1 MNSLDFNFDLNL
13 VQSQKLILTP
23 QVKQALEILRMN
35 GQELIEYI
43 EEQLEIN
50 PVLEVDDENELTE
63 QEEYALED
71 EGDDWEEARG
81 SIVGK
86 GTQDED
92 SFKEISD
99 FTVDKSS
106 VRLSL
111 KEHLRFQ
118 LNTSMLS
125 ERMRLIGEYI
135 IDNIDEN
142 GYLTIGLTEIA
153 SFLNIP
159 VRETAKVLGVLQKFD
174 PPGICARSLKECL
187 LIQLDQMDNVDENV
201 YRVVEY
207 YLDNLAENKIT
218 AVAKSTGL
226 SVGKVAEIF
235 EFIKT
240 LEPKPGR
247 EFYCDDEVK
256 YIVPDCMV
264 KKIKNKFEVL
274 INEEVL
280 PILNISSY
288 YRKVVNEDINIEA
301 RKFIQSRIDSGL
313 WLIKCIEQ
321 RKNTIR
327 KIAETI
333 VEKQS
338 DFFEKGKNYIKPLTM
353 KEVARIVGMHEST
366 VSRAVNSKYLQCSW
380 GVFELRYFFTAKI
393 STCSGK
399 EISNDNI
406 KEKLKSIIKHED
418 KKAPFNDS
426 QITELLKQEGIEIS
440 RRTIAKYRAEIGI
453 PTVSKRRKY

>member
-1 MNSLDFNFDLNL
+1 MDFNFDLNL

-35 GQELIEYI
+35 GQELIEYV

-50 PVLEVDDENELTE
+50 PALEVDDENEFTG
-63 QEEYALED
+63 QEEYSSEN
-71 EGDDWEEARG
+71 EEDDWEEALDSVR
-81 SIVGK
+81 IK
-86 GTQDED
+86 GTQEQDN
-92 SFKEISD
+92 FKEISD

-118 LNTSMLS
+118 LNTSELS
-125 ERMRLIGEYI
+125 EKMRLVGEYI

-142 GYLTIGLTEIA
+142 GYLTTGLSEIA

-159 VRETAKVLGVLQKFD
+159 VKETAKVLEVLQTFD
-174 PPGICARSLKECL
+174 PPGISARSLKECL
-187 LIQLDQMDNVDENV
+187 LIQMDQMDNVDDIV
-201 YRVVEY
+201 YRVVED
-207 YLDNLAENKIT
+207 YLDDLAENKIA
-218 AVAKSTGL
+218 AVAKGTGL
-226 SVGKVAEIF
+226 SVGKVSEIF

-247 EFYCDDEVK
+247 EFYSDDDIK
-256 YIVPDCMV
+256 YIIPDCMV

-274 INEEVL
+274 INEETL
-280 PILNISSY
+280 PMLNISSY

-301 RKFIQSRIDSGL
+301 KKFIQSRIDSGS

-327 KIAETI
+327 KIVEVI

-353 KEVARIVGMHEST
+353 KEVAGVVGMHEST
-366 VSRAVNSKYLQCSW
+366 VSRTVNSKYLQCSW
-380 GVFELRYFFTAKI
+380 GVFELRYFFTARI
-393 STCSGK
+393 SSSSGK

-406 KEKLKSIIKHED
+406 KEKLKKIIKLED
-418 KKAPFNDS
+418 KKAPLNDS

-453 PTVSKRRKY
+453 PTVSKRKKY